1 MGFFGVH
8 FVPRV
13 VRSLSSFLLTIPAG
27 GVRDERREDRTPL
40 HTPRSRLSLLTS
52 FSRFAWRVEGTE
64 GNRNEKTRGGW
75 MACDRRLTTLRY
87 GRDHYVSRLPR
98 HTPRLSSLASVA
110 HPSLHPLVPEARRRR
125 GEGTR
130 GGGRKT
136 RRDGPLHITYSTR
149 SAGRVRP
156 FPHLSSLR
164 FPTVPS
170 LRYIPVPS
178 TLLPTSSSC
187 HSTLVPRVPFRR
199 RMWP

>member
-1 MGFFGVH
+1 
-8 FVPRV
+8 
-13 VRSLSSFLLTIPAG
+13 
-27 GVRDERREDRTPL
+27 
-40 HTPRSRLSLLTS
+40 
-52 FSRFAWRVEGTE
+52 
-64 GNRNEKTRGGW
+64 

-130 GGGRKT
+130 GGGRKG

-170 LRYIPVPS
+170 LREVRR
-178 TLLPTSSSC
+178 TRVVNVENGEWPT
-187 HSTLVPRVPFRR
+187 HERR
-199 RMWP
+199 RRDNRGNRLDDKQRQETDILP

>member
-1 MGFFGVH
+1 
-8 FVPRV
+8 
-13 VRSLSSFLLTIPAG
+13 
-27 GVRDERREDRTPL
+27 
-40 HTPRSRLSLLTS
+40 
-52 FSRFAWRVEGTE
+52 
-64 GNRNEKTRGGW
+64 

-130 GGGRKT
+130 GGGRKG

-156 FPHLSSLR
+156 FPH
-164 FPTVPS
+164 PS
-170 LRYIPVPS
+170 LPHPLLLTGGAGPSGVVRRGMWMGWGRS
-178 TLLPTSSSC
+178 TLRPSC
-187 HSTLVPRVPFRR
+187 LGSFPSPRHSVRTA
-199 RMWP
+199 

>member
-1 MGFFGVH
+1 
-8 FVPRV
+8 
-13 VRSLSSFLLTIPAG
+13 
-27 GVRDERREDRTPL
+27 
-40 HTPRSRLSLLTS
+40 
-52 FSRFAWRVEGTE
+52 
-64 GNRNEKTRGGW
+64 

-130 GGGRKT
+130 GGGRKG

-149 SAGRVRP
+149 SADP
-156 FPHLSSLR
+156 CPLALPPPLFAP

-170 LRYIPVPS
+170 LREVRRTRVVNVGNILPVTISYYFLLILPLPYQDSLSWPNTISPYSYTSDRTYIR
-178 TLLPTSSSC
+178 
-187 HSTLVPRVPFRR
+187 PRKRR
-199 RMWP
+199 RLRPSPVDITYRSPYSFPSYTLIPLRSWNRRVRNR